1 MADRRSG
8 GELMW
13 DDALPLLAPA
23 PDLPSAVATDL
34 AVLVID
40 ECVAERRS
48 LATYLATQGFVV
60 QEAEREQDA
69 ETLLGREPF
78 EVVVVALDRSVL
90 TVADFL
96 RRTAGRR
103 QPALIVLAGLPD
115 SMERVLALQLGADDL
130 LARDTSFTELLAR
143 IRAVVRRMS
152 RHDPSTG
159 NAASTSGASW
169 VLNEARRTLTSL
181 SGVSTALSRG
191 DCDVL
196 GVFLDHEHGM
206 VTEAA
211 IARIFGHRP
220 ACAAT
225 NMRTLVS
232 RLKRRIGGSH
242 DAFPITCV
250 RGVGY
255 RLDAPI
261 RRVPYGLG
269 SGLPIVPEVWPKVLR
284 TA

>member
-1 MADRRSG
+1 M
-8 GELMW
+8 
-13 DDALPLLAPA
+13 
-23 PDLPSAVATDL
+23 ATDL
-34 AVLVID
+34 AVLVVD
-40 ECVAERRS
+40 ERVAERRS
-48 LATYLATQGFVV
+48 LAAYLATQGFVV

-69 ETLLGREPF
+69 EAMLGREPF

-103 QPALIVLAGLPD
+103 QPALIVLAGAPD

-152 RHDPSTG
+152 RHDSSIV
-159 NAASTSGASW
+159 NAASISGTPW
-169 VLNEARRTLTSL
+169 VLNEARRTLTSP

-211 IARIFGHRP
+211 IVRIFGHRP

-232 RLKRRIGGSH
+232 RLKRRIGGPH

-255 RLDAPI
+255 RLDAPV
-261 RRVPYGLG
+261 RRVPHGMG
-269 SGLPIVPEVWPKVLR
+269 PGVPIVPEVWPEIR
-284 TA
+284 QTA